1 MYTIEKS
8 IISVIQN
15 HYDYES
21 SKALLIEEI
30 KVRFLYFVDA
40 AKTYLVEDYV
50 ENEWRDSYDLYYSK
64 SSYSSCN
71 SKVKRVHFITEEIDS
86 YKGINENNY
95 LGYINIRP
103 IPIVNAVLSRIR
115 LKCTSEAFS
124 LSPDTQY
131 FCMSIY
137 TTINLP
143 HMSIKYKS
151 FPLYSQD
158 SMVAVC
164 AHADIL
170 MISKYMYKKFNFN
183 NYKLQELVKN
193 DTFMYNTSGR
203 SVPSGG
209 LTIYQIIQIL
219 KANNYNPVAKLFN
232 KGVYDEKVNIIQYI
246 DSFLESALPV
256 ILAFGQHVIIIIGHT
271 HNDNNERYYLI
282 ADDSTYHLTKSFETR
297 KAHIETVSEKKL
309 KDVFLENDIYIITPS
324 FDRFYLQI
332 PNLNLILEETKKTI
346 IEKYFDKNEKID
358 ILTREVLAE
367 SAKIKQFLYGCGDE
381 EYDSVCMP
389 HYVWYIEFYLNEKK
403 LENLAFYMIIDASA
417 HQYDRQYSI
426 IKNKVHKPLMTI
438 KKTMLKEV
446 RQLSLLTKI

>member
-8 IISVIQN
+8 ITSVIQN
-15 HYDYES
+15 HYDYEG
-21 SKALLIEEI
+21 SKALLIKEI
-30 KVRFLYFVDA
+30 KVRFLYFVKV

-71 SKVKRVHFITEEIDS
+71 NKVKRVHFVTEEISS
-86 YKGINENNY
+86 YKEINEDNY
-95 LGYINIRP
+95 FGYINIRP
-103 IPIVNAVLSRIR
+103 IPVVNAALSRIR
-115 LKCTSEAFS
+115 LKCTNEAFS
-124 LSPDTQY
+124 LSSDTKY
-131 FCMSIY
+131 YCMSTHTI
-137 TTINLP
+137 INLP
-143 HMSIKYKS
+143 HGSIKYNS

-193 DTFMYNTSGR
+193 DTFMYNTNGR
-203 SVPSGG
+203 SVPSEG

-219 KANNYNPVAKLFN
+219 KANNYNPVSILF
-232 KGVYDEKVNIIQYI
+232 KKAVYDGKVGIIQYI
-246 DSFLESALPV
+246 NSFLESALPI

-271 HNDNNERYYLI
+271 HNDNNERYYI
-282 ADDSTYHLTKSFETR
+282 VADDSTYHLTESFKTR

-309 KDVFLENDIYIITPS
+309 NEVFLENDVYIITPS

-332 PNLNLILEETKKTI
+332 PNLNLILEQTKKTI

-358 ILTREVLAE
+358 ILTREVLVE
-367 SAKIKQFLYGCGDE
+367 SAKIKQFLFGCGDE
-381 EYDSVCMP
+381 KYDSVCMP

-417 HQYDRQYSI
+417 HKYDMQYSI
-426 IKNKVHKPLMTI
+426 IKNKTHKPLMTA
-438 KKTMLKEV
+438 KETMLNGVK
-446 RQLSLLTKI
+446 QLSLLTRI